1 MMEKCQVFHTYPK
14 NMWKYFEGMLLRQQA
29 IMISRNDK
37 PTFIS
42 TQMYSLIPPSKIS
55 SLTQGMFVGAV
66 SDNFDE
72 RIEQKIFHC
81 EIVVENAAVA
91 AETKAYKKI
100 PEIVNFTDAD
110 GKDTMQTEID
120 LNYKQIKQDV
130 LDIVKEELERIE
142 GDESLRYLLKK
153 GE

>member
-1 MMEKCQVFHTYPK
+1 
-14 NMWKYFEGMLLRQQA
+14 
-29 IMISRNDK
+29 
-37 PTFIS
+37 
-42 TQMYSLIPPSKIS
+42 
-55 SLTQGMFVGAV
+55 MFVGAV

-81 EIVVENAAVA
+81 EIVVDNVAVA

-100 PEIVNFTDAD
+100 PEIVNFTDTD
-110 GKDTMQTEID
+110 GNDTMQTEID

-142 GDESLRYLLKK
+142 GDENLRHLLKK
-153 GE
+153 EE